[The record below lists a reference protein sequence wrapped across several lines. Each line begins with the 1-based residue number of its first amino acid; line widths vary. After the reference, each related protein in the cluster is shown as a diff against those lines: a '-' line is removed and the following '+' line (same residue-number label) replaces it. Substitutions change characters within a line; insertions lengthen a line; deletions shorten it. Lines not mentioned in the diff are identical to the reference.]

1 MSIGVCRVQKISGA
15 GNITGCQIHNR
26 REREHSNTN
35 PDIDFTQS
43 MNNFSLLDKTNKPY
57 NLLIDERLKVAYK
70 GKRAIRKD
78 AVKLCEM
85 LFTSDTQFFKNLS
98 PKETKQ
104 YFQDCYNFACERY
117 GKENIISAVVH
128 FDETTPH
135 LHLDFVP
142 LTSDGRLSAKEILGV
157 KADLQKL
164 QDDFYNQVSSKYG
177 LERGNRADLEN
188 NEPTKKHLTTQE
200 YKLKTTKDK
209 LQQAQS
215 ELIKTE
221 QQIKQSSDTLET
233 LQGRIL
239 TQQQVNALNG
249 KKSLTGALK
258 GISYEDYLSLKKTAS
273 LVAKAK
279 TKVKSLKQENERL
292 ENQVKQLN
300 IELQE
305 AKANHFG
312 YIMQRNNAITKKV
325 EEKYKTYIYREIPID
340 NVLLEKIKNKVCCQ
354 YIKDKDKNKGSDRY
368 IIKCPF
374 SEIDLLDKIIE
385 QHLEKISYKDIE
397 ITR

>member
-233 LQGRIL
+233 LKGRIL
-239 TQQQVNALNG
+239 TQEQVNALNG

-258 GISYEDYLSLKKTAS
+258 GISYEEYLSLKETAS
-273 LVAKAK
+273 YVD
-279 TKVKSLKQENERL
+279 TKNNTINDLKQEKNALVKEIKRL
-292 ENQVKQLN
+292 NSEIQNMISQQKTELLCESDRVRKEVEKEYQNYVFFKIPLSFDIENLTHN
-300 IELQE
+300 ICC
-305 AKANHFG
+305 AFIKDYKKG
-312 YIMQRNNAITKKV
+312 CYILKCPYS
-325 EEKYKTYIYREIPID
+325 ESE
-340 NVLLEKIKNKVCCQ
+340 LLED
-354 YIKDKDKNKGSDRY
+354 YIQNL
-368 IIKCPF
+368 
-374 SEIDLLDKIIE
+374 ELE
-385 QHLEKISYKDIE
+385 QDIQNNLSL
-397 ITR
+397 

>member
-1 MSIGVCRVQKISGA
+1 MAKHRLFCFEKYFQNYTTLRPKLLKFLMSYTVFHMQKNGKQSAAVAALKGKSRGELSGTLTYGACVISIVCYTLCKVIFPTRSDTMSIGVCRVQKISGA

-258 GISYEDYLSLKKTAS
+258 GISYEDYLSLKK
-273 LVAKAK
+273 
-279 TKVKSLKQENERL
+279 Q
-292 ENQVKQLN
+292 QV
-300 IELQE
+300 
-305 AKANHFG
+305 
-312 YIMQRNNAITKKV
+312 
-325 EEKYKTYIYREIPID
+325 
-340 NVLLEKIKNKVCCQ
+340 
-354 YIKDKDKNKGSDRY
+354 
-368 IIKCPF
+368 
-374 SEIDLLDKIIE
+374 
-385 QHLEKISYKDIE
+385 
-397 ITR
+397 